1 MASLRS
7 KRLRLGRDCGDFR
20 FPFSQ
25 EITHPFSPSHQ
36 GLVDLDDPVTLYY
49 FILAFLLLF
58 LVVGGRVVRSRFG
71 MLLQGTRSN
80 ERRMIALGF
89 PTFRYKLT
97 AFVIA
102 GAVCGVAGALFANL
116 TLFVSPSIMHWTRS
130 GEIMM
135 MVILGGI
142 ASLIGPVFGAAAY
155 LILESVLSRLTEH
168 WQAVLGPLLILVV
181 LFSKGG
187 LLGVFAAR
195 SRRRG

>member
-1 MASLRS
+1 
-7 KRLRLGRDCGDFR
+7 
-20 FPFSQ
+20 
-25 EITHPFSPSHQ
+25 
-36 GLVDLDDPVTLYY
+36 
-49 FILAFLLLF
+49 
-58 LVVGGRVVRSRFG
+58 
-71 MLLQGTRSN
+71 
-80 ERRMIALGF
+80 
-89 PTFRYKLT
+89 
-97 AFVIA
+97 
-102 GAVCGVAGALFANL
+102 L

-187 LLGVFAAR
+187 LFGVFGGR
-195 SRRRG
+195 SRRHG